1 MVAGQGIAVI
11 LLCGD
16 FGGLFGPSALGLI
29 LQASGSSRLPAYV
42 MAALLAAA
50 ALPAVFF
57 RNAEASIAFGK
68 TNHQQ

>member
-1 MVAGQGIAVI
+1 M
-11 LLCGD
+11 
-16 FGGLFGPSALGLI
+16 
-29 LQASGSSRLPAYV
+29 LQASGSFRLPVYV